1 MATST
6 SNENSSHDL
15 DMVTVF
21 SSDNHD
27 AEMEAMALHTLLEA
41 NGIESA
47 VVGPATIPSME
58 FQVQVARAQL
68 EEAENVMAEA
78 RDAGPA
84 AADEAEAAEEA
95 GGSAGE

>member
-1 MATST
+1 
-6 SNENSSHDL
+6 
-15 DMVTVF
+15 MVTVF